1 MGESVRVSVIP
12 NCDLCSEKG
21 MDRRSH
27 AYAKLDIGPWGPWA
41 YVCKSCF
48 DTYHCSLG
56 TGRGQRLILD
66 M

>member
-27 AYAKLDIGPWGPWA
+27 AYAKLDIGPWA

-48 DTYHCSLG
+48 DTYHCSFG
-56 TGRGQRLILD
+56 IGRGQRLILD